1 MVYNSLVGLRLR
13 VQQAWS
19 LIDVQLKRRA
29 DLIPPLVAC
38 VQGYRDH
45 EARLQTALA
54 ALRAQAAAGGRPQA
68 LTPTLLALSEA
79 YPELRAQASFGE
91 LQRNLV
97 ETEQRIALARNYYND
112 SATFHNTRLE
122 RVPDRYVANL
132 LKMQPAALF
141 AATGFERAAVGVQF

>member
-1 MVYNSLVGLRLR
+1 
-13 VQQAWS
+13 
-19 LIDVQLKRRA
+19 
-29 DLIPPLVAC
+29 
-38 VQGYRDH
+38 
-45 EARLQTALA
+45 LQTALA

-141 AATGFERAAVGVQF
+141 AATGFERAVVGVKF